1 MNIRP
6 PSESDGESSD
16 GDYFPNEEDDEDEE
30 YWDDNAEEFD
40 VDETDLEVDLDD
52 DWDERWSAPSEIAA
66 FAEDGRLSIF
76 LVQKLGLTIQQTVD
90 RLRKEKMRRRM
101 RLQDPKYRPL
111 QLATAYYSLSEVF
124 SCIVLMFVF
133 NRVAPHSLV
142 GRLFT
147 PTRAFRRT
155 IL

>member
-66 FAEDGRLSIF
+66 FAEDGWLSIC

-90 RLRKEKMRRRM
+90 QLRKEKMRRRM

-147 PTRAFRRT
+147 PTRAFCRT
-155 IL
+155 VL

>member
-111 QLATAYYSLSEVF
+111 QLATAYYSLSEV
-124 SCIVLMFVF
+124 LY
-133 NRVAPHSLV
+133 
-142 GRLFT
+142 
-147 PTRAFRRT
+147 
-155 IL
+155 